1 MNVAVATVLVAALC
15 AAACAAIG
23 LFLVLRRSA
32 MVADAISHAIL
43 PGLVL
48 GYVFVGGPGLLGGM
62 IGAAVAGVVLLLL
75 TNLLVRSG
83 IVEGSAAL
91 GVVFPAMFALGAA
104 IVARDFANVH
114 LDADAVLYGNIE
126 FVAFDRLVIAGHDLG
141 PRPLWLM
148 AGLALANL
156 LAIWRWWPQ
165 LKVTTFDPGLAL
177 TIGIAPGVV
186 QVGLM
191 TLLTATSV
199 GAFTAVGAALAI
211 ALLVAPPATALL
223 LTDRLGE
230 ALAVAVA
237 IGIAGAALGY
247 RLAVLLDASV
257 AGAIVT
263 VLGAGFVLALLIA
276 PAHGAIPRWVRRRRT
291 LIAPLEQGAP

>member
-15 AAACAAIG
+15 AAACATIG

-48 GYVFVGGPGLLGGM
+48 GYVLVGGPGLRGG
-62 IGAAVAGVVLLLL
+62 IVGAAVAGGVLLLL

-126 FVAFDRLVIAGHDLG
+126 FVAFDRLVIAGRDLG

-263 VLGAGFVLALLIA
+263 VLGAAFVLALLIA

-291 LIAPLEQGAP
+291 LIAPLEQHAP